1 MNVSLQDWA
10 RNGRLIEHNTSAQ
23 EISDLL
29 GVADRDIQ
37 NCQVAGLSPD
47 WQLGIAYNS
56 VLQMATAALAAS
68 GYRASRESH
77 HYWTL
82 QTLTFTMGLDKGTI
96 GQLDQFRKKRNIS
109 DYERAGI
116 VSDQEAKE
124 MIALARKLRKD
135 IEKWLRAHYPDLMKS
150 TIGVKRA

>member
-1 MNVSLQDWA
+1 MKVSLQEWA
-10 RNGRLIEHNTSAQ
+10 RSGRLIRHKTSPQ

-37 NCQVAGLSPD
+37 NSQVAGLSPD
-47 WQLGIAYNS
+47 WQLGIAYNA
-56 VLQMATAALAAS
+56 VLQIATAALAAR

-82 QTLTFTMGLDKGTI
+82 QTLTFTVSLDKETL

-116 VSDQEAKE
+116 VSDQEARE
-124 MIALARKLRKD
+124 MIALARKMRRD
-135 IEKWLRAHYPDLMKS
+135 VEKWLRTHFPELMRK
-150 TIGVKRA
+150 

>member
-1 MNVSLQDWA
+1 
-10 RNGRLIEHNTSAQ
+10 
-23 EISDLL
+23 LL

-37 NCQVAGLSPD
+37 NSQVAGLSPD
-47 WQLGIAYNS
+47 WQLGIAYNA
-56 VLQMATAALAAS
+56 VLQIATAALAAR

-82 QTLTFTMGLDKGTI
+82 QTLTFTVSLDKETL

-116 VSDQEAKE
+116 VSDQEARE
-124 MIALARKLRKD
+124 MIALARKMRRD
-135 IEKWLRAHYPDLMKS
+135 VEKWLRTHFPELMRK
-150 TIGVKRA
+150 

>member
-1 MNVSLQDWA
+1 MNVSLQEWA
-10 RNGRLIEHNTSAQ
+10 KNGRLIEHKSSPR

-47 WQLGIAYNS
+47 WQLGIAYNA
-56 VLQMATAALAAS
+56 VLQMATATLAAR

-82 QTLTFTMGLDKGTI
+82 QTLTFTMGLDKASI

-124 MIALARKLRKD
+124 MIALARKMRKD
-135 IEKWLRAHYPDLMKS
+135 VGKWLRVHYPELMGK
-150 TIGVKRA
+150 